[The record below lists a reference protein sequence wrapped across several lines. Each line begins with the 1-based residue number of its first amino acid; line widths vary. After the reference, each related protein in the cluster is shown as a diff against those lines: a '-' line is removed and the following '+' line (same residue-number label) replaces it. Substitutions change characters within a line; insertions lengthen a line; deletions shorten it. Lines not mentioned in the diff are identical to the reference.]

1 MVLMDKLQKLREA
14 DIVSERI
21 LALVEE
27 AIVNGAT
34 SKEQIKE
41 HLEAT
46 LGSDSNRELDAAQLA
61 TIIEIIL
68 QYL

>member
-46 LGSDSNRELDAAQLA
+46 LGSDPNRELDAAQLA